1 MSYLQ
6 SLEYHSAIIAP
17 TCLGRVWKGHEML
30 HCYARSPSSS
40 ESSWTKSSGNA
51 RKRCTTGLSTSTS
64 CNRQWEWSWTD
75 SVGGG
80 YSLGGSRAWWS
91 SPQIKVPSVTGF
103 KVGCECE
110 PRGADLGTNLLPGKN
125 WRVISCSSLRKT
137 WTMFEHQSVCF
148 LQHPFAPTIWIV
160 QGRFQ

>member
-17 TCLGRVWKGHEML
+17 ICLGRVWKGHEIL
-30 HCYARSPSSS
+30 HCYGRSPSSS
-40 ESSWTKSSGNA
+40 ESSWTKSSGNP

-64 CNRQWEWSWTD
+64 CNREWESSWTD

-91 SPQIKVPSVTGF
+91 TPQIKVTGF
-103 KVGCECE
+103 KVGCE
-110 PRGADLGTNLLPGKN
+110 PRGQISARTCCQAKLACDLLLFLAIDVDDVRGPE
-125 WRVISCSSLRKT
+125 RVLP
-137 WTMFEHQSVCF
+137 
-148 LQHPFAPTIWIV
+148 QHPFAPTIWIV